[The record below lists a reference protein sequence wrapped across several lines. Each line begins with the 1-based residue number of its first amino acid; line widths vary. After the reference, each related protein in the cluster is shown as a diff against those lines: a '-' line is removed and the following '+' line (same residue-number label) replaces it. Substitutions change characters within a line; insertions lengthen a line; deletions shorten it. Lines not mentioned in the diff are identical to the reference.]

1 MKYKIPRK
9 EMKRIRWELGFT
21 QIDLANALGVNE
33 SSVVAWEKGRKN
45 MTEKYFKKLLKIMEN
60 NDLETELKVERI

>member
-33 SSVVAWEKGRKN
+33 SSVVAWEKERKN